1 MDVYDFEG
9 NIISSSFS
17 EFDFNLTLDFENIS
31 CKELEEIVII
41 LRNCSSY
48 CHEDIVNIARII
60 IDELDFINYDIIKA
74 EYKGFVSLVHTLF
87 RTLNI
92 IKNKTE
98 LMIIYNNFNKYI
110 KGKKDNSNPTSPV
123 SPPSV
128 KN

>member
-1 MDVYDFEG
+1 MDVYDSKG
-9 NIISSSFS
+9 RIILCWYS
-17 EFDFNLTLDFENIS
+17 EKDFNLTLDFENIS

-41 LRNCSSY
+41 LRNSSSY
-48 CHEDIVNIARII
+48 CHEDILNIARII

-74 EYKGFVSLVHTLF
+74 EYKEFVSLVHTLF

-98 LMIIYNNFNKYI
+98 LIIIYNNFNKYI
-110 KGKKDNSNPTSPV
+110 KGKQDNSNPTSPV
-123 SPPSV
+123 SPPPV